1 MLWGVARKF
10 RILRNE
16 KNISCF
22 KLFFAFYLKF
32 SDSFSKIAHES
43 FSLAVGFWPAWCTP
57 PVFEAKFVGEISE
70 LMTLE

>member
-1 MLWGVARKF
+1 MLWDVARKF
-10 RILRNE
+10 RILRNV
-16 KNISCF
+16 KHL
-22 KLFFAFYLKF
+22 LFQVVFAFYLNF

-57 PVFEAKFVGEISE
+57 VFEAKLVGEISE